1 MRSMKKLGT
10 AVAAASA
17 MMALF
22 GAGSASA
29 ANWDPPNTTLTAH
42 GTLSLTAA
50 PFAATVSCTYHS
62 GVRSAGGAD
71 AFTTE
76 TNGTVA
82 APPTF
87 SGCTST
93 FGTVES
99 VVAHQ
104 PWTITATSTTAVNVT
119 NGNATIVLSVLGIT
133 CTITAENVSVGATWN
148 NTTKTLSPASTPFSV
163 TKTAACPHI
172 TTGSM
177 TGSVTVP
184 GANLT

>member
-17 MMALF
+17 LLALF

-42 GTLSLTAA
+42 GNLTLDTSAGNVT
-50 PFAATVSCTYHS
+50 CTYHS

-76 TNGTVA
+76 TGGTAA

-87 SGCTST
+87 SNCDSSI
-93 FGTVES
+93 GTVVS
-99 VVAHQ
+99 VTSPI
-104 PWTITATSTTAVNVT
+104 PWTITATTTTAVDVT
-119 NGNATIVLSVLGIT
+119 GSANIVISVLGVQ
-133 CTITAENVSVGATWN
+133 CTIAAHDVTVPATWN
-148 NTTKTLSPASTPFSV
+148 NTAKTITPSTQSFPTTTSGSIFCPNV
-163 TKTAACPHI
+163 TSGT
-172 TTGSM
+172 M
-177 TGSVTVP
+177 TGTVTVP

>member
-42 GTLSLTAA
+42 GTLTLDTIAG
-50 PFAATVSCTYHS
+50 TVACTYHS

-76 TNGTVA
+76 PNSA
-82 APPTF
+82 IPAPPTF
-87 SGCTST
+87 SNCTST
-93 FGTVES
+93 IGTVES
-99 VVAHQ
+99 VTSPIA
-104 PWTITATSTTAVNVT
+104 WTITATNTTAVHVT
-119 NGNATIVLSVLGIT
+119 GSAAVTIGVFGIT
-133 CTITAENVSVGATWN
+133 CTVTANDVSVPSTWN
-148 NTTKTLSPASTPFSV
+148 NVAKTITPGATSFPTTTDGGFLCPSV
-163 TKTAACPHI
+163 TS
-172 TTGSM
+172 GRM
-177 TGSVTVP
+177 TGTVTVP